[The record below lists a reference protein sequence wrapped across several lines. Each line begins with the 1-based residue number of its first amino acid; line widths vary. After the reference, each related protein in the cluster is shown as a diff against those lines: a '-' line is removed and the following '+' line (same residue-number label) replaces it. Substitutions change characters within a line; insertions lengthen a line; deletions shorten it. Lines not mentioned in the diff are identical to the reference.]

1 MFKTVRFDSLSAWTF
16 SPTSAVAL
24 PPPVGSL
31 IATESTGEESSER
44 DTENDEI
51 TRARRL
57 LTLLKLVLVII
68 ATALTIARM
77 LGWL

>member
-1 MFKTVRFDSLSAWTF
+1 MGVLDYLT
-16 SPTSAVAL
+16 TSARRGGGL
-24 PPPVGSL
+24 T
-31 IATESTGEESSER
+31 IAESTGNESREN
-44 DTENDEI
+44 DTEDDEI

>member
-1 MFKTVRFDSLSAWTF
+1 MDVLTNLS
-16 SPTSAVAL
+16 SSAL
-24 PPPVGSL
+24 PVGGL
-31 IATESTGEESSER
+31 IAAESVDKESPERNTE
-44 DTENDEI
+44 DDDI

-57 LTLLKLVLVII
+57 LTLFKLVLVII

>member
-1 MFKTVRFDSLSAWTF
+1 MDVLTLLKSSA
-16 SPTSAVAL
+16 PH
-24 PPPVGSL
+24 VGSL
-31 IATESTGEESSER
+31 IAAESSDEESLEA

-51 TRARRL
+51 TRVRRL

>member
-1 MFKTVRFDSLSAWTF
+1 MDVLEYLTTNACRVGGFTAAESA
-16 SPTSAVAL
+16 
-24 PPPVGSL
+24 GS
-31 IATESTGEESSER
+31 ESRET

-51 TRARRL
+51 TRVHRL
-57 LTLLKLVLVII
+57 LTLLKLILVII